1 MSAINPTPQ
10 ESLSSAGSERPCASG
25 VPGSAVEPRPANAA
39 LRFCSLISSCL
50 AGAIRSGV
58 PTSSARQRARGQRV
72 TDLEKEQP
80 VRRCRRPWLHLFG
93 RHRCLPCDLRAATR
107 ARQPLGQYYCP
118 NGPCQILPCRTR
130 LVHAGLSEIF
140 RFIAAVTAGRQERLP
155 TPILPR
161 NPIAPMGP
169 LGPLGSQDGFAL

>member
-1 MSAINPTPQ
+1 MSAMNPTPH
-10 ESLSSAGSERPCASG
+10 ESLSSAGSYRPCAKG

-39 LRFCSLISSCL
+39 LRFRSLISSCL

-58 PTSSARQRARGQRV
+58 PASSARLPARGQRV
-72 TDLEKEQP
+72 TDLEKGQP
-80 VRRCRRPWLHLFG
+80 VRRCRRPWLHLSG

-130 LVHAGLSEIF
+130 LVHAELSEIF
-140 RFIAAVTAGRQERLP
+140 RFIAAVTAGQQERLS

-161 NPIAPMGP
+161 NPIAPWALSDP
-169 LGPLGSQDGFAL
+169 PGS